1 MMEHID
7 IFCENDGKHYM
18 LEEGSRISDLLAKA
32 GCACRFPIIAA
43 LENNLLKEL
52 DRRLYSPCKI
62 RFIDRSHPDGR
73 RTYMRSLCFVVQK
86 AVAELFPD
94 KCLTYDY
101 SLPNGLY
108 AEIREAGIA
117 YGEKPTAVRIDEG
130 DMERIR
136 ERVAG
141 LIAADLPFL
150 KSKADAE
157 DAAGIF
163 RKNRQP
169 QKAELIESL
178 GRFTTSLY
186 SFDGWKDTF
195 YGPLAPSSGTL
206 DTYDIYRFGEGFCIR
221 WPSIDAPERLTSFR
235 MQDKLY
241 SVLKEH
247 SDWCHIM
254 GVSGVGSLNR
264 CILEGK
270 AKGLINISESLHER
284 KYARIADMIQARR
297 DRIRI
302 VAIAGPSS
310 SAKTTTSKRIA
321 LQCKVL
327 GLNPVVVELDNYF
340 VNREFTPKDEKG
352 DYDFESIKAMDLK
365 LLNSNLNDLLDG
377 KEIEMPRFN
386 FAEGKREYR
395 GDRLKMKEDDILII
409 EGIHALNPEMTA
421 EIDAGRIFKV
431 YASALTSL
439 SLDENNNI
447 STSDNRLLRRIV
459 RDNRTRGISPENTI
473 LRWPSVRSGETKNIF
488 PFQENADAMFNSALI
503 FELPALK
510 FYVAPLL
517 RRISPKSEAYTEAV
531 RLLKF
536 LDYTVTLSPEEIAAI
551 PPTSIMREFIGGGSL

>member
-1 MMEHID
+1 MKLD
-7 IFCENDGKHYM
+7 IFCENDNRHYQV
-18 LEEGSRISDLLAKA
+18 EEGTKIFELLAA
-32 GCACRFPIIAA
+32 TGCKCSFPIIAA

-52 DRRLYSPCKI
+52 DRRLYSPCSI

-73 RTYMRSLCFVVQK
+73 RTYMRSVCFVIQK
-86 AVAELFPD
+86 AASEIFPE

-108 AEIREAGIA
+108 AEIREPDDNS
-117 YGEKPTAVRIDEG
+117 GEKPVQVKITDEQIKALRKRT
-130 DMERIR
+130 DE
-136 ERVAG
+136 
-141 LIAADLPFL
+141 LIGADIPFV
-150 KSKADAE
+150 KGKIDAE
-157 DAAGIF
+157 AAAAVF
-163 RKNRQP
+163 RRNGQP

-178 GRFTTSLY
+178 GRFTTSIY
-186 SFDGWKDTF
+186 TFDGWQDTF

-206 DTYDIYRFGEGFCIR
+206 DIYDIYRFGEGFCVR
-221 WPSIDAPERLTSFR
+221 WPSINNPERLTSFNL
-235 MQDKLY
+235 QNKLY

-254 GVSGVGSLNR
+254 GVSSVGSLNK
-264 CILEGK
+264 CIIDGK
-270 AKGLINISESLHER
+270 ARELINISEALHER
-284 KYARIADMIQARR
+284 KYASIADMIFSRR
-297 DRIRI
+297 DKIRI

-327 GLNPVVVELDNYF
+327 GLNPVVIELDNYF
-340 VNREFTPKDEKG
+340 VNRELTPKDENG
-352 DYDFESIKAMDLK
+352 NYDFESLKAMDLK
-365 LLNSNLNDLLDG
+365 LLNSNLNDLLEG
-377 KEIEMPRFN
+377 KEIEMPRFD
-386 FAEGKREYR
+386 FSEGKREYR
-395 GDRLKMKEDDILII
+395 GDRLRMKEDDILII

-421 EIDAGRIFKV
+421 EVDTQRIFKV

-459 RDNRTRGISPENTI
+459 RDNRTRGVDPESTI

-503 FELPALK
+503 FELPVLK
-510 FYVAPLL
+510 YHASPLL

-536 LDYTVTLSPEEIAAI
+536 LDYTIALSPEEIAAI